1 MKWPVFAAILTTI
14 LLWAHIHRLNIK
26 AECELKIDRVMDE
39 LYFRNQQCDLVGAR
53 NECYSKNIELSQKDI
68 KMLMYILCNKI

>member
-1 MKWPVFAAILTTI
+1 MRWPIFAATLTTI
-14 LLWAHIHRLNIK
+14 LLLAYAYRLNLK
-26 AECELKIDRVMDE
+26 AECELNVDRVMDE

-68 KMLMYILCNKI
+68 KALMDSGCNKN